1 VLFNQGFLFL
11 IITGVMLSISRSRLA
26 ITTQLFFLALN
37 GCGIFFG
44 IFYKVN
50 TPDLYVNNAHHKIGW
65 VATWV
70 VTAQVAMSLLFA
82 FSGRSKNEDA
92 VVPAERTAFIPMS
105 IESMAQHQQLHDLQ
119 GYKDA
124 RWSGDSGQG
133 TICAS
138 PSQHSRDLSPSDS
151 AQGRQEEA
159 RYQKPEVEDKDG
171 DEDGEDEQE
180 LPQHPRFLRSTFLHK
195 FLKRRLPSLFSQRAL
210 KVLESAYDGIDRAIL
225 ILSFIALV
233 TGAVTYAG
241 VLVSA
246 TICDRVTFS

>member
-1 VLFNQGFLFL
+1 LLNRGFLFL

-37 GCGIFFG
+37 GCGLFFG
-44 IFYKVN
+44 IFYNVN
-50 TPDLYVNNAHHKIGW
+50 TPDLYANNAHHKVGW
-65 VATWV
+65 VATWA

-82 FSGRSKNEDA
+82 FSGRSKKEDT

-119 GYKDA
+119 GYKNV

-138 PSQHSRDLSPSDS
+138 PSLHSRDLSPGDS
-151 AQGRQEEA
+151 AQGRQEKA
-159 RYQKPEVEDKDG
+159 RCHKPEVEDEDG

-180 LPQHPRFLRSTFLHK
+180 LPQHPRFLRSTFLHN

-210 KVLESAYDGIDRAIL
+210 KVLESVYNGIDRAVL

-246 TICDRVTFS
+246 TICGRFTLS